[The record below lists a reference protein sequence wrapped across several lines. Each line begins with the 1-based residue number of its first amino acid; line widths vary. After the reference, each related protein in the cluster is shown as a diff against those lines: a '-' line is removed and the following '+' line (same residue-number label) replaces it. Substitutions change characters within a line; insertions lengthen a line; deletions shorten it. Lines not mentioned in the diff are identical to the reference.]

1 MGLLFF
7 LFIDMI
13 LLYNLIERI
22 YMDIQDILHGG
33 KQADERKEQLK
44 AIYSDSQERNTA
56 NIASDQG
63 LDYVDLKK
71 VNIEIS
77 ALQLIDE
84 NDARKFGI
92 VCFQIKDK
100 DLAVAT
106 LSRNE
111 SVLQIGANLEKQ
123 DYKIQ

>member
-71 VNIEIS
+71 S
-77 ALQLIDE
+77 QH
-84 NDARKFGI
+84 
-92 VCFQIKDK
+92 
-100 DLAVAT
+100 
-106 LSRNE
+106 
-111 SVLQIGANLEKQ
+111 
-123 DYKIQ
+123 